1 MPAFSLVAKDV
12 QIAVL
17 GLSLMDCP
25 ATILRALLGQSGA
38 VDVVG
43 SPPASSVDVVML
55 YSGGSGVDRVR
66 GLIDGS
72 DVADIRGGVSQDAPD
87 RWVVPFDLLVIRR

>member
-1 MPAFSLVAKDV
+1 
-12 QIAVL
+12 
-17 GLSLMDCP
+17 
-25 ATILRALLGQSGA
+25 
-38 VDVVG
+38 
-43 SPPASSVDVVML
+43 ML

-87 RWVVPFDLLVIRR
+87 RWVVPFDLS